1 MVFRLLLFVFL
12 FTIKI
17 GYTNI
22 VYDKNNILITDIEIK
37 NYLNLYKN
45 NFGNSISNNE
55 AIKNIVIL
63 KKTIN
68 FLQENNYD
76 FLSNLDAQIK
86 KEYPKEIFNN
96 PFILNF
102 IRFQKIRNE
111 FIAEYY
117 NNKFSIED
125 LENIFSNF
133 GNLKVPISKNN
144 CLTIEKLHE
153 AGTDKIFIESFF
165 ENLKK
170 KQQNTKTVIKG
181 ESYDVC
187 MDIKL
192 FSSLENKIIK
202 FIHDKTEKD
211 FNDFIYG
218 KVN

>member
-1 MVFRLLLFVFL
+1 MVYKLILFIL
-12 FTIKI
+12 FFFIKTSYSNVI
-17 GYTNI
+17 
-22 VYDKNNILITDIEIK
+22 YDKNNILITDIEI
-37 NYLNLYKN
+37 NGYKN
-45 NFGNSISNNE
+45 LFEYNFGNSISNNE
-55 AIKNIVIL
+55 AIKNIVLI
-63 KKTIN
+63 KNTID
-68 FLQENNYD
+68 FLQKNNPE
-76 FLSNLDAQIK
+76 FLSNLDFQIE
-86 KEYPKEIFNN
+86 KEFTKEIFNN
-96 PFILNF
+96 QLSLNF

-187 MDIKL
+187 MDINL
-192 FSSLENKIIK
+192 FSSLENEIIK